1 MAKTKAQ
8 KERHRRWEKKHP
20 EGVIRRLEKWISKE
34 KNPRELARAKRI
46 LENYLKPPD
55 VQKKERKKTQATPE
69 EIEKLKK
76 ELDKMSGAF
85 KKIKFPP
92 ARQK

>member
-8 KERHRRWEKKHP
+8 KERHKRWLKKHP
-20 EGVIRRLEKWISKE
+20 EKVIKHLEKWISKE
-34 KNPRELARAKRI
+34 KNPIELARAKRI
-46 LENYLKPPD
+46 LENYLRPPAG
-55 VQKKERKKTQATPE
+55 QKKERKKTAATPE

-85 KKIKFPP
+85 KKIKEN
-92 ARQK
+92 